1 MKRIEIHSHEPRV
14 NVYLTSANLERDRR
28 YKLAIE
34 KLSVPAVES
43 RILNIKLFEVKR
55 RIRVPTAL
63 VDFDEDD
70 LDLSPQFDY
79 GFAEFTPHNVRSL
92 SHLAYQLNKFFKDF
106 QMRITTAAMGP

>member
-14 NVYLTSANLERDRR
+14 NVYLTSANLERDKR

-43 RILNIKLFEVKR
+43 RILNAKLFEVKR
-55 RIRVPTAL
+55 RIRVPGVA

-70 LDLSPQFDY
+70 QNEARLETEEEYRAKLVADVYRFIS
-79 GFAEFTPHNVRSL
+79 
-92 SHLAYQLNKFFKDF
+92 
-106 QMRITTAAMGP
+106 